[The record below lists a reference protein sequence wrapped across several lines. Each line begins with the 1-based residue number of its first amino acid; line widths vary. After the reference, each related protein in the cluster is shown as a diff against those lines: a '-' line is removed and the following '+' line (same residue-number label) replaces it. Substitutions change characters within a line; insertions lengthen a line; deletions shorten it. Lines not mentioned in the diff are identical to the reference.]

1 MATQAK
7 RFPLPLAW
15 ISLDGK
21 LIILARA
28 VRAFAQGS
36 VAVILA
42 IYLEKL
48 GFGLVEIGAFISIG
62 LVGTAVYAFLVGLFA
77 SGVGFRRLLVAFGL
91 GSAVMGVALA
101 FTNSFPLLSVMALL
115 TSFSA
120 SGGGG
125 SAVQPLELASLPETA
140 PAHRRTDVFAVYDIA
155 ATVATALGALAAGL
169 PQALEG
175 LGMTELAAMRALFL
189 GYAAFHIAAS
199 LCYFFVSVK
208 VETGASG
215 QKWTNPLKLP
225 SRRIIFTLS
234 ALFGVDSFA
243 GGMLAQSL
251 VSYWFFTKFGVQLGS
266 IAFIFF
272 ASNILA
278 AVSLWAAARLA
289 NRIGL
294 INTMVFTHIPS
305 SLLLILMA
313 FVPFAWLAVGLWL
326 ARSFLG
332 QMDVPTRQSYT
343 MAVVRPE
350 ERVAMAS
357 TNILT
362 RSIVVPASPSA
373 ATLLWN
379 AASASVPFV
388 ATGVLKIGYDL
399 ALWAMFHNVKTPEE
413 QRRAEE
419 LARRKAV
426 RAQAG
431 DGGGKK
437 R

>member
-1 MATQAK
+1 MTAHAK
-7 RFPLPLAW
+7 PFALPLGW

-28 VRAFAQGS
+28 VRTFAQGS

-48 GFGLVEIGAFISIG
+48 GFSLVQIGAFISIG
-62 LVGTAVYAFLVGLFA
+62 LVGTAAYAFLVGLLA
-77 SGVGFRRLLVAFGL
+77 GGIGLRRLLVAFSL
-91 GSAVMGVALA
+91 GSALMGVALA
-101 FTNSFPLLSVMALL
+101 FSDSFLLLSVMALA

-120 SGGGG
+120 SGGA
-125 SAVQPLELASLPETA
+125 SPVQPLELASLPETA
-140 PAHRRTDVFAVYDIA
+140 PAHRRTEVFAIYDIA
-155 ATVATALGALAAGL
+155 ATGATALGALAAGL

-175 LGMTELAAMRALFL
+175 LGMTDLAAMRAMFL
-189 GYAAFHIAAS
+189 GYTALHIAAS
-199 LCYFFVSVK
+199 ACYFFVSSRA
-208 VETGASG
+208 EAGTSG
-215 QKWTNPLKLP
+215 QRWTNPLKLP
-225 SRRIIFTLS
+225 SRRTIFTLS

-251 VSYWFFTKFGVQLGS
+251 VSYWFFTKFGVHLGS

-272 ASNILA
+272 ASNVLA
-278 AVSLWAAARLA
+278 AVSLWVAAKLA

-294 INTMVFTHIPS
+294 INTMVWTHIPS
-305 SLLLILMA
+305 SLLLIAMA
-313 FVPFAWLAVGLWL
+313 FAPFAWLAVGLWL

-362 RSIVVPASPSA
+362 RSIVVPASPTT

-379 AASASVPFV
+379 AASSSVPFV
-388 ATGVLKIGYDL
+388 VTGVLKIGYDL
-399 ALWAMFHNVKTPEE
+399 ALWGMFRNVRTPEE
-413 QRRAEE
+413 QRRKE
-419 LARRKAV
+419 RRAAGQGRV
-426 RAQAG
+426 RG
-431 DGGGKK
+431 PV
-437 R
+437 